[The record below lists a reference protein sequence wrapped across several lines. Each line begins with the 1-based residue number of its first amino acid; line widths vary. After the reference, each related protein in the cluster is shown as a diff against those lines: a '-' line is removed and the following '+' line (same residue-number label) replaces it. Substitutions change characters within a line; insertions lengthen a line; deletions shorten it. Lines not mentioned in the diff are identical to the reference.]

1 MARAGRAACR
11 GAAPAAACAGAHCVS
26 ESAQPLTDATHLAP
40 YAPPLQFF
48 EVNIRIMGGLLSA
61 YFLSGGD
68 ELYLHKA
75 QALGDRLLPAF
86 NTSSGLPV
94 TKVQVRACA

>member
-1 MARAGRAACR
+1 
-11 GAAPAAACAGAHCVS
+11 
-26 ESAQPLTDATHLAP
+26 
-40 YAPPLQFF
+40 
-48 EVNIRIMGGLLSA
+48 MGGLLSA